1 MVVGKQNKNL
11 CVLCGSSVFWGCGVG
26 FRNLIWD
33 FDGTL
38 FDTYPEITRAFIDV
52 LKKDYGI
59 EYDYEKAYSLAK
71 ASINFCIES
80 LADEFNIDREEFC
93 ENYKKR
99 YFGELTY
106 EGNPFEDVKE
116 VLEFVLK
123 KGENFLITHRDS
135 ESLNEFLKR
144 NDFNKYFTEIVSAD
158 ANFPLKPDPSSF
170 NYIID
175 KYKLKKEETLGVGDR
190 ILDIEAARNAGI
202 KSCFFDPNSSKIG
215 IATYNINKMKDLLK
229 ILKE

>member
-1 MVVGKQNKNL
+1 M
-11 CVLCGSSVFWGCGVG
+11 G

-38 FDTYPEITRAFIDV
+38 FDTYPEITRAFIDA

-59 EYDYEKAYSLAK
+59 EYDFQEAFSLAK
-71 ASINFCIES
+71 ASINFCIER
-80 LADEFNIDREEFC
+80 LADDFNIDREEFS

-99 YFGELTY
+99 YFGELTF
-106 EGNPFEDVKE
+106 EDKPFEGAKE
-116 VLEFVLK
+116 VLEYVSQ
-123 KGENFLITHRDS
+123 KGRNFLITHRGS
-135 ESLNEFLKR
+135 ASLNEFLIR
-144 NDFNKYFTEIVSAD
+144 NDFNKYFIEIVSSD
-158 ANFPLKPDPSSF
+158 ANFPLKPDPASF

-175 KYKLKKEETLGVGDR
+175 KYKLKREETLGVGDR

-215 IATYNINKMKDLLK
+215 IATYNIHKMKDLLN
-229 ILKE
+229 ILKETDNRISAIPDNRG

>member
-1 MVVGKQNKNL
+1 M
-11 CVLCGSSVFWGCGVG
+11 G
-26 FRNLIWD
+26 FKNLIWD

-38 FDTYPEITRAFIDV
+38 FDTYPEITRAFIDA

-59 EYDYEKAYSLAK
+59 EYDYKVAFSLAK

-80 LADEFNIDREEFC
+80 LADEFNIDREEFS
-93 ENYKKR
+93 EKYKER

-106 EGNPFEDVKE
+106 EGKPFENVEE
-116 VLEFVLK
+116 VLEYVSQR
-123 KGENFLITHRDS
+123 GENFLITHRGS
-135 ESLNEFLKR
+135 ESLNEFLIR
-144 NDFNKYFTEIVSAD
+144 NDFNKYFIEIVSAD
-158 ANFPLKPDPSSF
+158 ANFPLKPDPTSF

-202 KSCFFDPNSSKIG
+202 ESCFFDPNSSKIG
-215 IATYNINKMKDLLK
+215 IATYNINKMKDLLN
-229 ILKE
+229 ILKETDNFPGASLDNR